1 MCNKITQYVLW
12 HVFYHIMFDMK
23 RQASN
28 DQELIELRS
37 EKVRN
42 LIGQIP
48 PFLVRWGKTI
58 LVIILVLLGLPVG

>member
-1 MCNKITQYVLW
+1 
-12 HVFYHIMFDMK
+12 MK

-48 PFLVRWGKTI
+48 PFLVRWGNTI